1 MKICVTSQD
10 ENLDSQIDLRFGRA
24 EYFIIIDLENSKTEA
39 VKNEHAS
46 EMGGV
51 GVRSAQL
58 MADKGVSCVITGRV
72 GPNAFKAL
80 QSLKIEIFTGASGTV
95 KETVEKYKKGELKKA
110 ESADAVEKSGLKK
123 GGGDGCKG

>member
-1 MKICVTSQD
+1 MIVCITSEG
-10 ENLDSQIDLRFGRA
+10 ENPDSQIDPRFDRA
-24 EYFIIIDLENSKTEA
+24 DYFIIVDLESGKLEA
-39 VKNEHAS
+39 VRNEHAG

-58 MADKGVSCVITGRV
+58 MADKGVSCIITGHV

-80 QSLKIEIFTGASGTV
+80 QSFKVEIFTGASGTV
-95 KETVEKYKKGELKKA
+95 KETLEKYKKGELKKA

-123 GGGDGCKG
+123 GG